1 MKYYVAR
8 FVIAGASAEM
18 TTAVSDV
25 LAAMVGDIGFEAFE
39 ETAEG
44 LNGYVQ
50 RDALDRALL
59 DATLA
64 ELPFEGIKVSYA
76 IEEAEDKDYNA
87 TWEETG
93 FEPIVIK
100 DKIVIHDAK
109 SELTTTTP
117 RICEDCRTIG
127 RGVPLW
133 SPVSEHVIDIT
144 IDARQAFGTGTHET
158 TRMIIEWL
166 VQQAENVD
174 ISMNDVLDCGCGTG
188 ILSIAASKL
197 GARHILAY
205 DIDEWSVRNTR
216 HNAELNGCKNIDVMH
231 GRIDNGQLVSLCG
244 LPQGYAP
251 THGGHTSHASYDYK
265 RYNIVLANLT
275 RNILLTDM
283 PAMANML
290 APTGRLVMSGFYS
303 ADHGMLLDKAHNLG
317 LTLEEMQVTNGS
329 EWCMLSFVPAD
340 A

>member
-18 TTAVSDV
+18 QTAVRDV

-59 DATLA
+59 DAALT
-64 ELPFEGIKVSYA
+64 ELPFEGIKVSYT
-76 IEEAEDKDYNA
+76 IEEVEDKDYNA
-87 TWEETG
+87 TWEEAG

-100 DKIVIHDAK
+100 DKIVIRDAGR
-109 SELTTTTP
+109 P
-117 RICEDCRTIG
+117 QRYDVGAYPCGRPPGGHPTIN
-127 RGVPLW
+127 
-133 SPVSEHVIDIT
+133 IT

-166 VQQAENVD
+166 VQQAENGD

-205 DIDEWSVRNTR
+205 DIDEWSVKNTR
-216 HNAELNGCKNIDVMH
+216 HNAELNGCENINVMH
-231 GRIDNGQLVSLCG
+231 GRIEDGELVSLSG
-244 LPQGYAP
+244 RPQGYAP
-251 THGGHTSHASYDYK
+251 THGGHTSHTSYDYK
-265 RYNIVLANLT
+265 KYDIVLANLN
-275 RNILLTDM
+275 RNILLNDM
-283 PAMANML
+283 AAMRSML
-290 APTGRLVMSGFYS
+290 KSSGRLVMSGFYS
-303 ADHGMLLDKAHNLG
+303 ADRRMLLDKAHDLG
-317 LTLEEMQVTNGS
+317 LTFEEMQVMNGND
-329 EWCMLSFVPAD
+329 WCMLVVTAAD